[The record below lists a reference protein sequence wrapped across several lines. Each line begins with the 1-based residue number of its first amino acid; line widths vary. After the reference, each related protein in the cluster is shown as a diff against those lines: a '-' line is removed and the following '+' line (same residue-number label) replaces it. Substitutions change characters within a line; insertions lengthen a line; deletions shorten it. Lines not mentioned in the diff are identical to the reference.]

1 MCPAHDT
8 LAGPMAVEMSWRRPA
23 DYYSSGAPER
33 VLPQW
38 APYGCGG
45 AALLVLILVFV
56 GGAYASRGG
65 LAQFMDLA
73 FGLTM
78 SEMRGM
84 YTKDVTA
91 EQKAALE
98 REVAAMRK
106 NLREETISVQ
116 TIEPVLQVIRKASA
130 DEKISRSEID
140 VIVAA
145 VKKVN
150 EGSKAQRLKGS
161 EKAALSL

>member
-45 AALLVLILVFV
+45 AALLVLILVFA
-56 GGAYASRGG
+56 GGAFLSRGG
-65 LAQFMDLA
+65 LFQLMDFV
-73 FGLTM
+73 FGTTM
-78 SEMRGM
+78 GEIRGM
-84 YTKDVTA
+84 YAKDVTK
-91 EQKAALE
+91 EQKDVFE
-98 REVAAMRK
+98 KEIAAMRK
-106 NLREETISVQ
+106 ELRAKAIRVERVSPLLETI
-116 TIEPVLQVIRKASA
+116 RKVTA
-130 DEKISRSEID
+130 DEKITRAEMD
-140 VIVAA
+140 TLLAA

-150 EGSKAQRLKGS
+150 EGL
-161 EKAALSL
+161 

>member
-45 AALLVLILVFV
+45 AALLVLILVFA
-56 GGAYASRGG
+56 GGAFLSRGG
-65 LAQFMDLA
+65 IFQLMDFV
-73 FGLTM
+73 FGTTM
-78 SEMRGM
+78 GEIRGM
-84 YTKDVTA
+84 YAKDVTK
-91 EQKAALE
+91 EQKDVFE
-98 REVAAMRK
+98 KEIAAMRK
-106 NLREETISVQ
+106 ELRAKAIRVERVSPLLETI
-116 TIEPVLQVIRKASA
+116 RKVTA
-130 DEKISRSEID
+130 DEKITRAEMD
-140 VIVAA
+140 TLLAA

-150 EGSKAQRLKGS
+150 EGL
-161 EKAALSL
+161 